1 VNKHMYSADALEET
15 AVFKAYNQAI
25 DDAKSAI
32 RGERVDDPSAAPTFI
47 NAIARKCSPHRYAA
61 QIAVAMKSGT
71 DLAYADGYANGFRH
85 GMQSRQPVA
94 SPPETCPRCAGS
106 GFESDGYTACD
117 RCGGGGLTE
126 PTAEQK
132 GAI

>member
-85 GMQSRQPVA
+85 GNA
-94 SPPETCPRCAGS
+94 IKTAGRLS
-106 GFESDGYTACD
+106 ARDVSAL
-117 RCGGGGLTE
+117 CG
-126 PTAEQK
+126 K
-132 GAI
+132 WF